1 MGVTD
6 KKYGVSV
13 SFYRKLAFF
22 RLNRRL
28 TPLYFEQFFLKKIKH
43 VKSYI

>member
-13 SFYRKLAFF
+13 SFYHKLAFF
-22 RLNRRL
+22 DK
-28 TPLYFEQFFLKKIKH
+28 TEGVTFEF
-43 VKSYI
+43 